1 MLFIVAFCDRLYLW
15 PETISTCDLK
25 TKRPW
30 TKLDE
35 SGGGQK
41 THCCE
46 NVSGTSRGIYSCLM
60 SDSNVSCESR

>member
-1 MLFIVAFCDRLYLW
+1 MISCTLW
-15 PETISTCDLK
+15 PEMIRTCDLK

-46 NVSGTSRGIYSCLM
+46 NVSGTSRGLNTCLM
-60 SDSNVSCESR
+60 SGGNVNLESR